1 MKKIIS
7 TVFVLGLMTFSFHAK
22 AQQQDLLVM
31 KQQAEVLKLSTD
43 LMNTKIDLEKEKQ
56 NNVKISGDVESYNKK
71 SDNSTDDYTASDPK
85 STAKDAK
92 STAKVLK
99 KTETA
104 NKNLEK
110 SNNKIV
116 DIEGEVRKLEMKLE
130 KLKYTVEVKEK

>member
-7 TVFVLGLMTFSFHAK
+7 TAFVMVLMTISFQAN
-22 AQQQDLLVM
+22 AQQQDLSVM
-31 KQQAEVLKLSTD
+31 KLQAEALKLTTD
-43 LMNTKIDLEKEKQ
+43 LMNKNIDLEKEKQ

-71 SDNSTDDYTASDPK
+71 SDNKTDDFSASDPE

-92 STAKVLK
+92 NTAKVLK

-110 SNNKIV
+110 SNYKII
-116 DIEGEVRKLEMKLE
+116 DLEGDVKKLEMKLD